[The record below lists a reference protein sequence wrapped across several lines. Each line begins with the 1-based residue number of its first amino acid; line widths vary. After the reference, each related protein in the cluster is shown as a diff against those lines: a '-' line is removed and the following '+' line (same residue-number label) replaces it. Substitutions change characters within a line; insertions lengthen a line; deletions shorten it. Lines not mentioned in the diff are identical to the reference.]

1 MCNEIF
7 SWPSTIRDTTE
18 FPSINISVNQEI
30 RPHLDRFCS
39 LDGANWNEI
48 AADNLGISDSRVRTY
63 RKLYERLGI
72 LYKDNDRVRVSRLGR
87 DIHDLEHNVI
97 NAKEELIH
105 QIRVSAIDILARYQL
120 RNPIDG
126 PNLPATCDVLP
137 YVCIWQAMRNL
148 EDRINYEEMNRV
160 ILHIASMSE
169 LGSAIE
175 RISNARSLTN
185 NYSELTA
192 EQYETLLGPQALND
206 QASARIAPWFSLTGW
221 GGLIIEQNNDSE
233 GFRRLVPAAIEAI
246 DNRLADIPPYFEATT
261 ADEWLNYYIGNNVD
275 SRESN
280 SSTMIPHSDS
290 SNRVI
295 GGTNI
300 ILYGVP
306 GSGKSRTI
314 KDKYCDDENRM
325 ERVVFHPDYTH
336 SDFVGQILP
345 KIEKTHEGDQ
355 EKTHIEY
362 EFSPGPFTR
371 ILAKA
376 CDESNQDKDYYLVIE
391 EINRGNAPAI
401 FGDIFQLLDRDET
414 GCSEYGI
421 SNASIAD
428 YVYKDKTRKVRIPG
442 NLFILATM
450 NTSDQNVFTLDTAFK
465 RRWTME
471 MIENNIDKCL
481 YADME
486 ICNSGVKWGI
496 FVKEINDVIAAHS
509 ENQQSN
515 EDHRLGAYFARP
527 EELSDSKRFSEKVLM
542 YLWDDVFKFDRDKIF
557 KSEYRTLDELIKAF
571 ILDGFAVF
579 NDENIHFDYHADTAD
594 SIDKSE
600 VPTIEQ
606 NTERQ
611 VPEGVIE

>member
-7 SWPSTIRDTTE
+7 CWPSTVRDTTE
-18 FPSINISVNQEI
+18 FPTIKISQEI
-30 RPHLDRFCS
+30 RPHLDRFCRI
-39 LDGANWNEI
+39 DGANWNDN
-48 AADNLGISDSRVRTY
+48 AADELGISGQRARTY
-63 RKLYERLGI
+63 RKLYERLGL
-72 LYKDNDRVRVSRLGR
+72 LYKDNDIIRNSRLGR
-87 DIHDLEHNVI
+87 DIRDLEHNVI

-120 RNPIDG
+120 RNPLDA
-126 PNLPATCDVLP
+126 PDLPASCDVLP
-137 YVCIWQAMRNL
+137 YVCIWQAMRSL

-169 LGSAIE
+169 LDAAIE
-175 RISNARSLTN
+175 RIRNARSRTN
-185 NYSELTA
+185 NYNGLTPD
-192 EQYETLLGPQALND
+192 QYDTQLGPQALTD
-206 QASARIAPWFSLTGW
+206 QASARIAPWFSLAGW
-221 GGLIIEQNNDSE
+221 GGLIIEQNNDSD

-246 DNRLADIPPYFEATT
+246 DNRLADIPPYFETTT
-261 ADEWLNYYIGNNVD
+261 ADEWLNYFIGNTGAG
-275 SRESN
+275 RESN
-280 SSTMIPHSDS
+280 SSTMVPHSDS
-290 SNRVI
+290 PNKVI

-376 CDESNQDKDYYLVIE
+376 CDESNQDKDYYLIIE

-414 GCSEYGI
+414 GCSEYGV
-421 SNASIAD
+421 SNANIAD

-442 NLFILATM
+442 NLYILATM

-465 RRWTME
+465 RRWTMK
-471 MIENNIDKCL
+471 MIENNIDACQ

-486 ICNSGVKWGI
+486 ICNYGVTWGN

-509 ENQQSN
+509 ESQQSN
-515 EDHRLGAYFARP
+515 EDHRLGAYFARS

-557 KSEYRTLDELIKAF
+557 KAEYKTLDELIKAF

-579 NDENIHFDYHADTAD
+579 NDENVHFDYHAGTAD
-594 SIDKSE
+594 SIVKSE
-600 VPTIEQ
+600 APTTEQ
-606 NTERQ
+606 NIERQ